1 MSVMILSDYW
11 QLMLSM
17 IDCKM
22 LVEFCDFPLG
32 RGCGDKITKKGK
44 GTYEIKDICN
54 VKVF

>member
-1 MSVMILSDYW
+1 
-11 QLMLSM
+11 M